1 MKTTWRKKALL
12 GFSAFL
18 FLMMLSF
25 IIFKEVDNHSANEC
39 AYDGA
44 KIDPL
49 YEVQFGMKDGEVIR
63 FCSVVCAIH
72 AFSQGKERIGSV
84 LVTDEV
90 TAMRLNAK
98 DAFFIESSVVTVPH
112 VKNRIHAFASEFDAV
127 RHRDQYSGKHIESPF
142 VLFSP
147 WREEVIG
154 NRKVR
159 IKIDPLSGLPRIIK
173 GKPNILKLENLDLRN
188 LTEEAARKAMTALL
202 SLLEDY
208 LAVGIDEL
216 QFGGMKHVGDSWY
229 ISFWQTYEGVIIYES
244 SIGFSIGP
252 EGEISSVG
260 SLLHNAHKSLNLPS
274 RPRLALK
281 EAKEIAVNH
290 LMDKEPYDYEFVA
303 YQLIVYPMRRKE
315 EVVGYYLAYILNFYY
330 PEEIRVTRSRA
341 GWVCF
346 VDAVTGEIID
356 VQNLLA
362 IASCCMPAEDEEKIS
377 DRNNIDPPIVAL
389 SCLRR

>member
-252 EGEISSVG
+252 EGEIS
-260 SLLHNAHKSLNLPS
+260 L
-274 RPRLALK
+274 
-281 EAKEIAVNH
+281 
-290 LMDKEPYDYEFVA
+290 DKEPYDYEFVA